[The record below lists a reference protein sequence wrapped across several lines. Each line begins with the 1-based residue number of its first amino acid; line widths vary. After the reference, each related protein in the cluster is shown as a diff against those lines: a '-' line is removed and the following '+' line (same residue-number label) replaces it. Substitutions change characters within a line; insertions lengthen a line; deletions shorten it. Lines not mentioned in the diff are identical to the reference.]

1 MNNYE
6 ILSKI
11 EKMILIIP
19 KIALMK
25 YLDYKWT
32 WQLHGDLVFF
42 KESDPLI
49 GLHLSMQHNHILLEF
64 IHIWCI

>member
-11 EKMILIIP
+11 ETMILIKA

-25 YLDYKWT
+25 YLDYKGT
-32 WQLHGDLVFF
+32 
-42 KESDPLI
+42 
-49 GLHLSMQHNHILLEF
+49 
-64 IHIWCI
+64 

>member
-1 MNNYE
+1 
-6 ILSKI
+6 
-11 EKMILIIP
+11 MILIKA

-25 YLDYKWT
+25 YLDYKGT